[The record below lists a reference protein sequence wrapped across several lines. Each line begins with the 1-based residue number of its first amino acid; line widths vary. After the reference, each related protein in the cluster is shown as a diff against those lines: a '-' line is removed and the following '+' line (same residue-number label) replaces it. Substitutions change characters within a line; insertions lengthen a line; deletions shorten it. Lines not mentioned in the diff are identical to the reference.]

1 MPKFQVT
8 STGLA
13 RMSQT
18 VTVEA
23 EDAQQAE
30 EKVRS
35 DEFDTYHG
43 NQVWEYLG
51 MEENSIEVEVTPMQT
66 TGPGV

>member
-1 MPKFQVT
+1 MPKFIVK

-23 EDAQQAE
+23 DDAQQAE

-43 NQVWEYLG
+43 NQVWKYQG
-51 MEENSIEVEVTPMQT
+51 MEDNSIEVEVTPLTQ
-66 TGPGV
+66 

>member
-1 MPKFQVT
+1 
-8 STGLA
+8 
-13 RMSQT
+13 MSQT

-35 DEFDTYHG
+35 DEFDTYQG
-43 NQVWEYLG
+43 NQVWKYLG
-51 MEENSIEVEVTPMQT
+51 MEDNSIEVDV
-66 TGPGV
+66 